1 MKSVLIVGA
10 GRFGRHMAQKLS
22 ELGHQV
28 MVVDGDEER
37 VRLALPYATRGL
49 IGDTTSPEFMKTLGV
64 NDYDLCVVAIGD
76 DFQSSLETTL
86 LLEELGARKVVSRAA
101 RGIHAKFLRRNGAD
115 EVVYPEK
122 ELAEWCA
129 IRYSSDHIFDY
140 IKLDDDNSI
149 FEIDVPE
156 SWVGKTLSELN
167 IRKKYKMNVVG
178 YRRNGQL
185 SMDIDPYITLE
196 SDTRL
201 FVTGTTKT
209 LRRVFKD

>member
-1 MKSVLIVGA
+1 
-10 GRFGRHMAQKLS
+10 MAQKLS